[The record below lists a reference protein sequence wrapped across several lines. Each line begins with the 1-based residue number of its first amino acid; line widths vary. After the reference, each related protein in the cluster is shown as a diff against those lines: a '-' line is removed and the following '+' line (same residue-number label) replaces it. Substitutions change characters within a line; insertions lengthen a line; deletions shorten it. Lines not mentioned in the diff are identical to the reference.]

1 MDRSQRY
8 ERHAERKLEVG
19 PSVRPQPKIEAPRE
33 FRRVTLTEGLT
44 VGDLAVKLDV
54 KSKDM
59 IKKLMERGV
68 FAAINQT
75 LDKEMASEICKD
87 FNAEAEFV
95 NSALGPKLAEV
106 FAGTT
111 LLRVAEV

>member
-8 ERHAERKLEVG
+8 ERHAERKLDT
-19 PSVRPQPKIEAPRE
+19 PIARPQPKVEAPRE

-54 KSKDM
+54 KSRDM

-75 LDKEMASEICKD
+75 LDKEMAAEI
-87 FNAEAEFV
+87 
-95 NSALGPKLAEV
+95 
-106 FAGTT
+106 
-111 LLRVAEV
+111 